1 MLFFLWNMKSF
12 VCSTTSQF
20 STPKPTDSTTNLYE
34 TSSTIT
40 SSFETL
46 ISSSRF
52 RQMPST
58 SYQKID
64 STSSI
69 VVSPSSGKLF
79 LLIQKFK
86 ISFRFYLAMALACSS
101 NCCSSCMFN
110 RFWHLVLLF
119 LSFVVSSYFH
129 LMIQQKK
136 KNILV
141 VVLHAVEKIRLRTT
155 LFNKTESYVQQIVLT
170 DPIKFLKMSNI

>member
-1 MLFFLWNMKSF
+1 M
-12 VCSTTSQF
+12 
-20 STPKPTDSTTNLYE
+20 TNSYE
-34 TSSTIT
+34 TSSRTILSLVTSISCFRFQQT
-40 SSFETL
+40 SSTV
-46 ISSSRF
+46 
-52 RQMPST
+52 
-58 SYQKID
+58 YQKNN
-64 STSSI
+64 STNSI
-69 VVSPSSGKLF
+69 VVLPSSGNLF

-110 RFWHLVLLF
+110 RSWHLVLLF

-141 VVLHAVEKIRLRTT
+141 VVLHAVEKVRLRTT
-155 LFNKTESYVQQIVLT
+155 LFNKTESYVHQIALI
-170 DPIKFLKMSNI
+170 DPIRFLKMSNI